1 MLLILLNSIA
11 VHTVHVLR
19 AAMLAQMRNP
29 LPVRTGSPQGPR
41 ILLLVNART
50 NGKTIISVEVA
61 LERTGGQVI
70 RVTERAEAEQLVR
83 RWDPEVLVLLGWS
96 ATTGDWLRH
105 LQFAPRQGDLPFLV
119 VGNSAGEDHEETSAV
134 AALEV
139 GAQAY
144 IPAGMGL
151 GILTAQVCGLL
162 KKLRTQTPVRVVK
175 EENLCIDLVSLRV
188 WILGQEIH
196 LPRRLF
202 YLLYYFATHPDE
214 VVSNDQIADILWGG
228 KGTYLAPNTLVVK
241 IYRLRKILEGAGAKG
256 WLETVH
262 SFGYRFSPPKNV

>member
-1 MLLILLNSIA
+1 M
-11 VHTVHVLR
+11 
-19 AAMLAQMRNP
+19 
-29 LPVRTGSPQGPR
+29 
-41 ILLLVNART
+41 NART
-50 NGKTIISVEVA
+50 NGKTIVAVEVA
-61 LERTGGQVI
+61 LERAGGQVR
-70 RVTERAEAEQLVR
+70 RVTERPEAEQLMR
-83 RWDPEVLVLLGWS
+83 YWDPEVFVLLGWS
-96 ATTGDWLRH
+96 AAVGDWLR
-105 LQFAPRQGDLPFLV
+105 RQQLAFHQDDLPFLV
-119 VGNSAGEDHEETSAV
+119 VGSSAEEDHHEPNAV

-144 IPAGMGL
+144 IPVSLGL
-151 GILTAQVCGLL
+151 EILTAQVRGLL
-162 KKLRTQTPVRVVK
+162 KKLRTHAPTRVGE

-228 KGTYLAPNTLVVK
+228 KGAYLAPNTLVVK
-241 IYRLRKILEGAGAKG
+241 IYRLRKILESAGAKG

-262 SFGYRFSPPKNV
+262 SFGYRFSPPKNA